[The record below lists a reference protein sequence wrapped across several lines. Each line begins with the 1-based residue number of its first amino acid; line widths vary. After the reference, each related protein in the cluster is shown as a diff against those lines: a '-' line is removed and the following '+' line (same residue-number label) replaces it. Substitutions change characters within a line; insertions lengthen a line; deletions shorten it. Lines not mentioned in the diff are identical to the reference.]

1 MVPFENT
8 SKRIK
13 YPKNKLTTE
22 VKYLYFETIKH

>member
-8 SKRIK
+8 PKRIK

-22 VKYLYFETIKH
+22 VKYLYSETIKH